1 MKTAVD
7 LLNEN
12 EVLREK
18 LKYYIREHDRLNEQ
32 LDYYIKYNNMLLDKL
47 TEVTQV
53 NAPSILYVEKNN
65 GVISID

>member
-12 EVLREK
+12 EALREK
-18 LKYYIREHDRLNEQ
+18 LKYYISENERLNEQ
-32 LDYYIKYNNMLLDKL
+32 LNYYIKYSTNLFDKL

-53 NAPSILYVEKNN
+53 NAPSIVYVEKNN